1 MDKNR
6 IDGAA
11 KEIKG
16 ATKEFVGKVTG
27 DHIKEAS
34 GVAEKTVGTVQ
45 RKAGEAID
53 EADHEAK
60 R

>member
-16 ATKEFVGKVTG
+16 ATKEALGKLTG
-27 DHIKEAS
+27 DHLREGA
-34 GVAEKTVGTVQ
+34 GATEKALGKAQ
-45 RKAGEAID
+45 RKAGEALD
-53 EADHEAK
+53 EAK
-60 R
+60 RNL